1 MAAAKRS
8 SAEILFAA
16 RAAVSAGAEPDW
28 RALAEEISTLGDKN
42 QRGLEQLKLVQSVHR
57 ARTALSRRPAFGP
70 APAPPQLRAA
80 LRTRPTISA
89 NMDVR
94 RGEGF
99 SLVWDRAP
107 RIASWEVRL
116 SERPDPR
123 GDYVVRETLRL
134 PEAGERVE
142 VPIGQH
148 PVRVHLLGRS
158 RDGRLLRRA
167 VISGLTSDNWNDRW
181 QRKASAS

>member
-1 MAAAKRS
+1 MAAAERS
-8 SAEILFAA
+8 CAEILLAA
-16 RAAVSAGAEPDW
+16 RAAVSAGVEPDW
-28 RALAEEISTLGDKN
+28 LVLADEIRALDGN
-42 QRGLEQLKLVQSVHR
+42 GQRGLEQLALVQAVHR
-57 ARTALSRRPAFGP
+57 ARSTLSRQP
-70 APAPPQLRAA
+70 APAPAPTPQRRVA
-80 LRTRPTISA
+80 LRTRTTISA

-99 SLVWDRAP
+99 SLVWDAAP

-123 GDYVVRETLRL
+123 GDYVVRETLNL
-134 PEAGERVE
+134 LEGDERVE
-142 VPIGQH
+142 VPIGDH

-167 VISGLTSDNWNDRW
+167 VISGLTVDNWNDRW
-181 QRKASAS
+181 ERKASAS

>member
-8 SAEILFAA
+8 YAEILFAA

-28 RALAEEISTLGDKN
+28 PVLAEEIRALAGN
-42 QRGLEQLKLVQSVHR
+42 AERGLEQLELVQAVHR
-57 ARTALSRRPAFGP
+57 ARSVLSRQPARVP
-70 APAPPQLRAA
+70 VAPTPHHRAA

-99 SLVWDRAP
+99 SLVWDAAP

-123 GDYVVRETLRL
+123 GDYVVRESLKLLDR
-134 PEAGERVE
+134 GESVE
-142 VPIGQH
+142 VPVGDP

-158 RDGRLLRRA
+158 RDGRLLGRA
-167 VISGLTSDNWNDRW
+167 VISGLTADNWNDRW
-181 QRKASAS
+181 QRKPSAS

>member
-1 MAAAKRS
+1 MPAAKRS
-8 SAEILFAA
+8 CVEILLGA
-16 RAAVSAGAEPDW
+16 RAAVAAGAEPDW
-28 RALAEEISTLGDKN
+28 AALTTEIAALGGDAR
-42 QRGLEQLKLVQSVHR
+42 RGLEQLELVRAVHR
-57 ARTALSRRPAFGP
+57 ARAALSRNP
-70 APAPPQLRAA
+70 APVPDAATAQPRAA
-80 LRTRPTISA
+80 LRTRATISA

-99 SLVWDRAP
+99 LLVWDAAP

-123 GDYVVRETLRL
+123 GDYVVRESLRL
-134 PEAGERVE
+134 PEDGDRVE
-142 VPIGQH
+142 VPVGHH
-148 PVRVHLLGRS
+148 PLRVHLLGRS

-181 QRKASAS
+181 QRKPSAS